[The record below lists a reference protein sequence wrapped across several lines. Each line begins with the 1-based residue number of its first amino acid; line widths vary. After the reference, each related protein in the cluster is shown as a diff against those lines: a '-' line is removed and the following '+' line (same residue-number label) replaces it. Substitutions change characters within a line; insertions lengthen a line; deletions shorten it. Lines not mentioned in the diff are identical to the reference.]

1 MDALNFLENMTP
13 EDLRVFTDGIWQSEE
28 SSGLVYTEV
37 HEPMI

>member
-13 EDLRVFTDGIWQSEE
+13 EDLRVFTDGIWSSE
-28 SSGLVYTEV
+28 SVYTEV